1 MAKVMNKVGQA
12 LILVAFFAILGT
24 VGSVDKGTLGLT
36 EASVKIAWWFVAG
49 GVGAVMMMIGGK
61 R

>member
-1 MAKVMNKVGQA
+1 MAKVMNTVGQA
-12 LILVAFFAILGT
+12 LILVAFFAVLGT
-24 VGSVDKGTLGLT
+24 VGGVDKGTLGLT
-36 EASVKIAWWFVAG
+36 EAFVKIAWWFVAG